1 MITILKENLLT
12 LLVGTWFIH
21 ATNFP
26 MWLKG
31 DKVNPTFNYSL
42 VAEREGVLLDEVKY
56 RQNGKEKSVVGYDTQ
71 NSSDSSVFVWRGKGL
86 LYLLKSEWKVA
97 LWDDSGQWAVIRFSK
112 TLFTPEGVDII
123 SRTPSLSPA
132 VMDQI
137 KSKME
142 QDSLLKKHIFS
153 LKML

>member
-1 MITILKENLLT
+1 MTILKQNILT

-21 ATNFP
+21 STNFP

-31 DKVNPTFNYSL
+31 DKVHPTFNYSL
-42 VAEREGVLLDEVKY
+42 VAKKERVLLDEVNYLK
-56 RQNGKEKSVVGYDTQ
+56 NGKEKTIVGFDTQ
-71 NSSDSSVFVWRGKGL
+71 DPNDTTAFVWRGKGL
-86 LYLLKSEWKVA
+86 LQLLKSKWKVA
-97 LWDDSGQWAVIRFSK
+97 LLDDSGQWAVIWFSK

-132 VMDQI
+132 VIDQI

-142 QDSLLKKHIFS
+142 QDSLLKKHIVS

>member
-1 MITILKENLLT
+1 MENFLKENLLT

-21 ATNFP
+21 STNFS

-42 VAEREGVLLDEVKY
+42 VIKKEHVLLDEVKY
-56 RQNGKEKSVVGYDTQ
+56 LKNGKEKSIVGFDTQ
-71 NSSDSSVFVWRGKGL
+71 DPKDTTAFVWRGKGL
-86 LYLLKSEWKVA
+86 LHLLKSKWKVA
-97 LWDDSGQWAVIRFSK
+97 LLDDSGQWAVIWFSK

-123 SRTPSLSPA
+123 SRTPSLSPEIIQ
-132 VMDQI
+132 QI

-142 QDSLLKKHIFS
+142 QDSILKKHTMS
-153 LKML
+153 LKTL

>member
-1 MITILKENLLT
+1 MTILKQNILT

-21 ATNFP
+21 STNFP

-31 DKVNPTFNYSL
+31 DKVHPTFNYSL
-42 VAEREGVLLDEVKY
+42 VAKKERVLLDEVNYLK
-56 RQNGKEKSVVGYDTQ
+56 NGKEKTIVGFDTQ
-71 NSSDSSVFVWRGKGL
+71 DSKDTAVFVWRGKGL
-86 LYLLKSEWKVA
+86 LHLLKSKWKVA
-97 LWDDSGQWAVIRFSK
+97 LLDNSGQWAVIWFSK

-132 VMDQI
+132 VIDQI

-142 QDSLLKKHIFS
+142 QDSLLKKHIVS